1 MASSMITKKR
11 IAKAF
16 KTCLNRQT
24 FEKLSVRHVMEE
36 AQLRRQTF
44 YDHFL
49 DKYDLLEWIF
59 QTDLEEQITAN
70 LDYISGWT
78 LFKEVLHFFE
88 SNRTFY
94 QQLFSIVDQ
103 NDFYTY
109 FLAYCQKLL
118 EKIIREEENKGCFVL
133 SNHQKQLLVNYHSQA
148 LCQVIKTCLESPES
162 DLTDLAT
169 PWQQL
174 ILASILTFSS

>member
-24 FEKLSVRHVMEE
+24 FEKLSVRHIMEE

-70 LDYISGWT
+70 LDYISGWA
-78 LFKEVLHFFE
+78 LLGEVLHFFE
-88 SNRTFY
+88 SNRSFY
-94 QQLFSIVDQ
+94 QHVFKIVDQ
-103 NDFYTY
+103 NDFSTY
-109 FLAYCQKLL
+109 FLSYCRQLI
-118 EKIIREEENKGCFVL
+118 EKIIREEENKQHLSL
-133 SNHQKQLLVNYHSQA
+133 SNQSKEVLINYHSGA
-148 LCQVIKTCLESPES
+148 LCQAIKMEIVRPTCY
-162 DLTDLAT
+162 LTERCK
-169 PWQQL
+169 PWQQI
-174 ILASILTFSS
+174 ILASILSFQS